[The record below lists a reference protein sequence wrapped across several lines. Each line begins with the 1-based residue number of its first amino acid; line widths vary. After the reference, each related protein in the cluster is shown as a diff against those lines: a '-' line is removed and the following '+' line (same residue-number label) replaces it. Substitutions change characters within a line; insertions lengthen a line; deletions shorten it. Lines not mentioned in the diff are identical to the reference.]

1 MATTPDLHEAFWVAI
16 ATAAPVIGLAS
27 AVTAEQTARRSER
40 AVERAQ
46 KEGGPPPRTPVVAYS
61 TTYGNIMLQT
71 AVLSLALSS
80 LSFHQDRSIIRFTA
94 FFLTVV
100 GMALVF
106 LPSWVSAVR
115 TYSRAAAMARR
126 HDAAAGGAGGAG
138 GAAA

>member
-46 KEGGPPPRTPVVAYS
+46 KEGKGPPRTPVAAYT

-71 AVLSLALSS
+71 VVLAIALYSLGTHHDKASVRVFVGL
-80 LSFHQDRSIIRFTA
+80 
-94 FFLTVV
+94 LTVA
-100 GMALVF
+100 GMVLVF
-106 LPSWVSAVR
+106 LPSWVGAVR
-115 TYSRAAAMARR
+115 NYFRAHPIARR

-138 GAAA
+138 G